1 MRKPTDSIPH
11 LEEMIKKKKK
21 KGRFHI
27 LGQKVS
33 KVTLKPF
40 LDGDYS

>member
-1 MRKPTDSIPH
+1 MRKPTDIIPH
-11 LEEMIKKKKK
+11 LEEMIKKKK